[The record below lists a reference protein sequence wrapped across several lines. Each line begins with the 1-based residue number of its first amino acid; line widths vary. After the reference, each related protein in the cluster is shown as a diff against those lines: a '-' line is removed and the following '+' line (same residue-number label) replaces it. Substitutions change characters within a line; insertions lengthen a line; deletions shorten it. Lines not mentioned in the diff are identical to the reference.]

1 LLDGQRFAKQ
11 VRRRSGF
18 ERRKNAMTGLIMAG
32 GKSRRLGQDKRFLML
47 GGKTCLQRVLDSY
60 KGFFDEILIVADA
73 KGPFQLM
80 GVRVVEDL
88 IPGAATL
95 GGLYTGLSHAACDR
109 VFAAAVD
116 MPCLS
121 PETIQIV
128 LARAERGDIIIPDL
142 NGRLQPMHA
151 VYSKVC
157 LPYLKE
163 LIDRSQLK
171 VQDLCAIP
179 ELRVHRIPQSV
190 FEAVDPELRSFFN
203 INTPE
208 DLAVARNWIEA

>member
-1 LLDGQRFAKQ
+1 
-11 VRRRSGF
+11 
-18 ERRKNAMTGLIMAG
+18 MAG

-47 GGKTCLQRVLDSY
+47 GGRSCLQRVLDAY
-60 KGFFDEILIVADA
+60 QDIFDEILIVADA
-73 KGPFQLM
+73 KGPFQSM

-95 GGLYTGLSHAACDR
+95 GGLYTGLFYAAGER

-121 PETIQIV
+121 SDTIKIV
-128 LARAERGDIIIPDL
+128 LGRATQGDIIIPDL
-142 NGRLQPMHA
+142 NGKLQPMHA
-151 VYSKVC
+151 AYSKGC

-163 LIDRSQLK
+163 LIDRSHLK
-171 VQDLCAIP
+171 VQDLCAVP
-179 ELRVHRIPQSV
+179 ELSVQRIPQSV

-203 INTPE
+203 INTPD
-208 DLAVARNWIEA
+208 DLAIAKKWIET